1 MAEAA
6 VSPEKATGASPHG
19 EPWVHRSAAGTELG
33 VEEPSGKSSGPLSAF
48 AWSIALTWEMR
59 ETLWVL
65 VLKDFKARYRAHSL
79 GLFWSLAHPLVMMV
93 TLTIAF
99 GYILK
104 VQIRDF
110 SVVYLVGAVFWQ
122 FFTNGALAGV
132 GALLDNGGLVK
143 KTTFP
148 RFLFPVAAVL
158 SHLIHLAMELVLLF
172 LFYFVFPHAYR
183 FDAPLLALPLLV
195 LIETVLLVGMSL
207 ITATLHVKYR
217 DLYYLV
223 SSLITVGFWGTPVI
237 YSSQMAPP
245 WAAAFLR
252 WNPLAGIIEGARA
265 IVMRGEWPS
274 AAQLLPA
281 SAVAIVT
288 FIVGCLVFHSQN
300 VDISDYV

>member
-1 MAEAA
+1 M
-6 VSPEKATGASPHG
+6 
-19 EPWVHRSAAGTELG
+19 G
-33 VEEPSGKSSGPLSAF
+33 VEVPSGKASGPISAF
-48 AWSIALTWEMR
+48 LWSVALTWTLR

-99 GYILK
+99 GYVLK
-104 VQIRDF
+104 VQIPNF
-110 SVVYLVGAVFWQ
+110 SVLYLVGGVFWQ

-143 KTTFP
+143 KTMFP
-148 RFLFPVAAVL
+148 RFLFPIAAVL
-158 SHLIHLAMELVLLF
+158 SHLIHLGMEFGLLF

-183 FDAPLLALPLLV
+183 FNATLVALPLLV
-195 LIETVLLVGMSL
+195 LIETVLLVGMAL
-207 ITATLHVKYR
+207 ITSTLHVKFR

-223 SSLITVGFWGTPVI
+223 SSLITVGFWGTPII
-237 YSSQMAPP
+237 YTSQMAPP
-245 WAAAFLR
+245 WAASFLK

-281 SAVAIVT
+281 TAVAVIT
-288 FIVGCLVFHSQN
+288 FIVGSFVFHSQN
-300 VDISDYV
+300 VDISDFV